1 MCRPSERWRA
11 LLAACALCA
20 CGSVP
25 AVPGP
30 APSTD
35 LQQSAWAGV
44 QPSLDELRDAAAFD
58 RQARSELAQRLLDRF
73 EAGGD
78 KADLREAL
86 RWIARDWDQQALL
99 RVGPVN
105 RVVVE
110 HCARQVLR
118 WYWVCDGGE

>member
-1 MCRPSERWRA
+1 MCRPSERLRA

-30 APSTD
+30 APSAD
-35 LQQSAWAGV
+35 LPQSAWAGS

-58 RQARSELAQRLLDRF
+58 RQARSALAQRLLDRF

-86 RWIARDWDQQALL
+86 RWIARDWDRQDLL
-99 RVGPVN
+99 REGAVN
-105 RVVVE
+105 RVVMA
-110 HCARQVLR
+110 HCARVVLR
-118 WYWVCDGGE
+118 SYWVCDGGE